1 MARSDLIIKLIQSG
15 LRGDRGAVRRISET
29 IASDERA
36 KRHEV
41 IALAVEDAL
50 RRSRFGIDKP
60 EDALAHNLVLASKPN
75 GAEYVYEK
83 IPKKRLED
91 LVIPEN
97 VRTKLNNLKEEYL
110 RSDLLAAY
118 ALAPR
123 NRILLTGAPGN
134 GKTSIAEGLA
144 ESLMI
149 PFYTVKYETLV
160 ASYLGETASRI
171 SALFDF
177 VRTRR
182 CVLFLDEFD
191 AIAKERGDIHDVGEV
206 KRVVSTL
213 LLKIDDLPS
222 HVVIIGASNH
232 PELLDRA
239 VWRRFQLRVE
249 IPRPDMHGINE
260 FVRRFERKSGMAF
273 GGKLH
278 SILAKNGNLSY
289 SEIEELCLSIMRKY
303 VMSLPNKDMQKA
315 IKDTIKD
322 LSDKE

>member
-1 MARSDLIIKLIQSG
+1 MARSDLIIKLIQAG
-15 LRGDRGAVRRISET
+15 LRGDRIAVRRIAETVASE
-29 IASDERA
+29 ERA
-36 KRHEV
+36 KKHDV
-41 IALAVEDAL
+41 IALAIEEAL
-50 RRSRFGIDKP
+50 RRSRFGIDKV
-60 EDALAHNLVLASKPN
+60 EDPYSRNLVLAPRQN

-83 IPKKRLED
+83 IPKRRLDE
-91 LVIPEN
+91 LVISDS
-97 VRTKLNNLKEEYL
+97 VRAKLDNLKDEYL
-110 RSDLLAAY
+110 RSDLLASY

-144 ESLMI
+144 EALMI
-149 PFYTVKYETLV
+149 PLYTVKYETLV

-177 VRTRR
+177 VKTRR

-222 HVVIIGASNH
+222 YVVIIGASNH

-239 VWRRFQLRVE
+239 VWRRFQLHVE
-249 IPRPDMHGINE
+249 IPRPDTWGIGE
-260 FVRRFERKSGMAF
+260 FIRRFERKSAVGF
-273 GGKLH
+273 GTRLQD
-278 SILAKNGNLSY
+278 ILAKRTDLSY
-289 SEIEELCLSIMRKY
+289 AEIEEVCLSIMRKY
-303 VMSLPNKDMQKA
+303 VLSLPNGDIQKA
-315 IKDTIKD
+315 IRTVIKE